1 MYSLYPQINIY
12 QYLHILKV
20 LSKCSFNHLQG
31 RFSEE
36 LPLSSISNKL
46 SRGRFCHLLNANCL
60 LNVNSENLKKK
71 DDKESEF
78 KFKDRKEKS

>member
-20 LSKCSFNHLQG
+20 LSKCSFDHLQG

-46 SRGRFCHLLNANCL
+46 SRGRFRHLFNVSYV
-60 LNVNSENLKKK
+60 LNVSSENLKK
-71 DDKESEF
+71 EN
-78 KFKDRKEKS
+78 